1 MRENN
6 LINQALAKLIMN
18 DVDDFLI
25 SSEDVASVYEEHS
38 LITALMIL
46 TNRKYST
53 IPVLN
58 NKDQLV
64 GLINLRVIV
73 NEALKNQNFDL
84 LVLNDIQ
91 VKDIELVKPIMI
103 NRNSSFEYILSQLVT
118 DNFLCLVDDNQ
129 TFLGIVTR
137 RNLLS
142 RLNHLLHSKELT
154 LTEQQIEKVKK
165 TASLLAD

>member
-1 MRENN
+1 M
-6 LINQALAKLIMN
+6 INQALAKLIMN

-25 SSEDVASVYEEHS
+25 SSKDVASVYQEHS

-103 NRNSSFEYILSQLVT
+103 HRNSSFEYILSQLVT
-118 DNFLCLVDDNQ
+118 DNFLCLVDENQ

-142 RLNHLLHSKELT
+142 RLNHLLHSKDLT
-154 LTEQQIEKVKK
+154 LTEQQIEKIKK
-165 TASLLAD
+165 TASQLAD